1 MKIVLASNNKHKIK
15 EFKDILKGIE
25 ILSLNDIGFN
35 DDIIEDGETF
45 LENALIKAKTVSKY
59 LKSRGLN
66 YTVLA
71 DDSGLCVNSLDGNP
85 GIYSARYA
93 SNHDDKANRDLLIKN
108 LSDKEDKSAYFIC
121 LIVKYN
127 IDGTYDYYEGK
138 TMGKII
144 SEERGKT
151 DFGYDCIF
159 LSNDLNKT
167 FG

>member
-1 MKIVLASNNKHKIK
+1 MGVYESEARLEDRMIDQLVKQGYSKVVINDVNELEQNFREQVNIHNKI
-15 EFKDILKGIE
+15 ELKG
-25 ILSLNDIGFN
+25 
-35 DDIIEDGETF
+35 
-45 LENALIKAKTVSKY
+45 
-59 LKSRGLN
+59 
-66 YTVLA
+66 
-71 DDSGLCVNSLDGNP
+71 
-85 GIYSARYA
+85 
-93 SNHDDKANRDLLIKN
+93 KN

-167 FG
+167 FGEATEEEKNSVSHRKRALNKLLYSKETL